1 MASSGYCFPPAT
13 YRRCVCLRWLILVV
27 WCGCISPQQQPRTF
41 VRPQGTFTRKRS
53 LFCFFLFF
61 ISLFLHHLNVF
72 KYIPFDLLQ
81 SFDASSSFTTV
92 CPRNDLFSHVAVE
105 FGQLNCVFNS
115 YYWKCV
121 FIHVLLVFCFCLR
134 EIRCTSIIV
143 CGRLT
148 EDADRNKNTHHSFT
162 YLEVLNLHITT
173 FQLNTKPLKYP
184 FYINFKLWW
193 VEASFRGLLHR
204 WPDSW
209 IASAN
214 ILEASLNV
222 KSWTIRI
229 RWMNNNANNHTGDD
243 DSPRTQNHMAKAKT
257 KYIQNIIVF
266 QFLYDRPQS
275 INLWHIKW

>member
-1 MASSGYCFPPAT
+1 MCVFAMVDSSS
-13 YRRCVCLRWLILVV
+13 VV
-27 WCGCISPQQQPRTF
+27 WVHQPTTAASNF
-41 VRPQGTFTRKRS
+41 CETTRDLHTEKINI
-53 LFCFFLFF
+53 LFF
-61 ISLFLHHLNVF
+61 FVFHFFIPPSSERVQIHTVWFITIVWRFIFIHDSLPEKWSVF
-72 KYIPFDLLQ
+72 PC
-81 SFDASSSFTTV
+81 SG
-92 CPRNDLFSHVAVE
+92 VE

-148 EDADRNKNTHHSFT
+148 EDADRNKNTRHSFT

-229 RWMNNNANNHTGDD
+229 CWMNNNANNHTGDD